1 MILAEHEVPRWAVVV
16 TFLLSL
22 AGLGL
27 SIYLTVSHY
36 TGARLAGCPVA
47 GVVNCSVVTTSAQ
60 SYILGIP
67 VAVLGLANFIVMTA
81 LNSPWAWRA
90 TSYWIHLSRFVLAVL
105 AMGFV
110 LWLVFAELIII
121 KHLCEYC
128 TGVHV
133 ITFALLIVL
142 TTISPVQL
150 GWTRLG
156 AQ

>member
-1 MILAEHEVPRWAVVV
+1 MILGEHEVPRWVVVV
-16 TFLLSL
+16 TSLLSV

-27 SIYLTVSHY
+27 SIYLTIAHF
-36 TGARLAGCPVA
+36 TGARLAGCPVSGA
-47 GVVNCSVVTTSAQ
+47 VNCAVVTTSAQ
-60 SYILGIP
+60 SYFLGIP
-67 VAVLGLANFIVMTA
+67 VAVLGLGSYVAMAA

-90 TSYWIHLSRFVLAVL
+90 RSYWVHFSRFGLAIL
-105 AMGFV
+105 SMGFV

-121 KHLCEYC
+121 KSICEYC

-150 GWTRLG
+150 GWTRSR

>member
-1 MILAEHEVPRWAVVV
+1 MILAEHEVPRWVVVV

-27 SIYLTVSHY
+27 SIYLTVTHY
-36 TGARLAGCPVA
+36 TGARLAGCPVT

-67 VAVLGLANFIVMTA
+67 VAVLGLADYVTMTA

-90 TSYWIHLSRFVLAVL
+90 KSYWIHLSRFVLAIL
-105 AMGFV
+105 SMGFV

-121 KHLCEYC
+121 QHICEYC

-150 GWTRLG
+150 GWTRSG

>member
-1 MILAEHEVPRWAVVV
+1 MILVDHEVPRWVVVV

-27 SIYLTVSHY
+27 STYLTVAHFS
-36 TGARLAGCPVA
+36 GARLAGCPVGGA
-47 GVVNCSVVTTSAQ
+47 VDCTVVTTSAQ
-60 SYILGIP
+60 SYFLGIP
-67 VAVLGLANFIVMTA
+67 VVVLGLANYVAMTA

-90 TSYWIHLSRFVLAVL
+90 KSYWVHLVRFALAV
-105 AMGFV
+105 ASMCFV

-128 TGVHV
+128 TAVHI

-150 GWTRLG
+150 GWTGSR